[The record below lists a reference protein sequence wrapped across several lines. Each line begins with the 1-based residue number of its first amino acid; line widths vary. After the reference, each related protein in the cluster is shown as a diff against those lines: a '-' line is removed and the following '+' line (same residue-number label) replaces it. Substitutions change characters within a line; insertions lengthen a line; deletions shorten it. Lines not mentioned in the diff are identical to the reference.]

1 MTSAIIVDDEE
12 LAVERLGML
21 LAESGEIDVRRGFL
35 NPMEAY
41 DYLREHSVDVV
52 FLDIDMPEISG
63 MSLCDRLLELQPEI
77 DVVFVTGY
85 SDYAVQAFELS
96 ALDYLT
102 KPVTEQRLAKTL
114 DKIKR
119 NRPRKSADPSRSESQ
134 PGSET
139 LTALLTEQEARV
151 IRLMTDGLS
160 NKEIADQLSIAAE
173 TVKWHIKNAYRKL
186 NVGNRVQALQ
196 RVKELGR
203 QT

>member
-196 RVKELGR
+196 RV
-203 QT
+203 